1 MNSASRL
8 HILDLLRGV
17 AIVGTLATNIWI
29 FSNPG
34 SATLM
39 PMDQGQSV
47 VEVLQSVFVNGNFLA
62 MLTILFGVGLYMK
75 YQNSKASEVPWI
87 PFYLLT
93 MFILFI
99 EGLFHFVFIFEY
111 DILMTYAITGAIVAF
126 LVQLKTKTITIWV
139 IVTLSLHT
147 FGILIYYMQ
156 TYIAFSDPTL
166 YTAIQQIALETTSL
180 YQFGTYFEQVLYRIE
195 NFFLLRS
202 EAFSLIYGSIGLY
215 LIGIRLYL
223 AGAFNMDKKGILIQK
238 KLMFWGFGI
247 GLPLNLLSLVPGGYF
262 EIPVRFLFAPVLTIG
277 YIGLIAWLMNRGAL
291 RWIQKQFEVIG
302 RTALSCYVLQ
312 SILAS
317 LYFYSFGL
325 GFIGVDGIL
334 AVVVGVVLIS
344 ICMLGFAHLTLKTFG
359 VGPLEWLWKTLSK
372 MPFKN
377 RRYSA
382 K

>member
-29 FSNPG
+29 FSDPG

-39 PMDQGQSV
+39 PMNQGQSV
-47 VEVLQSVFVNGNFLA
+47 VEMLQSVFVNGNFLA

-75 YQNSKASEVPWI
+75 YQNSKGSQVPWI

-126 LVQLKTKTITIWV
+126 LVQLKPKTMTIWI

-147 FGILIYYMQ
+147 FGILIYYVQ
-156 TYIAFSDPTL
+156 TYIAFSDPTS

-195 NFFLLRS
+195 NFFSFTIRGVFYNLWIHWAILDWHTII
-202 EAFSLIYGSIGLY
+202 FS
-215 LIGIRLYL
+215 
-223 AGAFNMDKKGILIQK
+223 
-238 KLMFWGFGI
+238 
-247 GLPLNLLSLVPGGYF
+247 
-262 EIPVRFLFAPVLTIG
+262 
-277 YIGLIAWLMNRGAL
+277 
-291 RWIQKQFEVIG
+291 
-302 RTALSCYVLQ
+302 
-312 SILAS
+312 
-317 LYFYSFGL
+317 
-325 GFIGVDGIL
+325 
-334 AVVVGVVLIS
+334 
-344 ICMLGFAHLTLKTFG
+344 
-359 VGPLEWLWKTLSK
+359 
-372 MPFKN
+372 
-377 RRYSA
+377 RRI
-382 K
+382 